1 MISPDGIVE
10 VFGARVPPGLVDTWK
25 QAGKD
30 HLIGLVELYAVVVAR
45 STWKKFL
52 DDRRVIFFQDNYGV
66 LDVMIKGNAADKAW
80 RTLMLVYENLDA
92 DAPSMAWYTRVPSA
106 SNIADGPS
114 RARSVRA
121 MLPKEKQ
128 EWSLERLHLCQEPP
142 CLAAISFAFASDAI
156 TINAHHE
163 LERIAAILLKH
174 PGLRL
179 SIVGMARPDAPPEL
193 GLALSQAR
201 AVRVRSHL
209 LGLLSSCQA
218 WQEEEAMDC
227 GVRAGGYDEGEEIE
241 DALAFYSCQ
250 RWVGDRIRAIGR
262 WERRRNAATLCYS
275 TGQCAKIDV
284 AGFD

>member
-1 MISPDGIVE
+1 MLERLS
-10 VFGARVPPGLVDTWK
+10 
-25 QAGKD
+25 
-30 HLIGLVELYAVVVAR
+30 
-45 STWKKFL
+45 S
-52 DDRRVIFFQDNYGV
+52 QD
-66 LDVMIKGNAADKAW
+66 LLPWI
-80 RTLMLVYENLDA
+80 LCSLDA
-92 DAPSMAWYTRVPSA
+92 RHVWRVALSCAELRKSATRPQTLLTLAESCKVME
-106 SNIADGPS
+106 S
-114 RARSVRA
+114 RDPLVRA
-121 MLPKEKQ
+121 LLPKEKQ

-163 LERIAAILLKH
+163 LERIAAILVKH

-209 LGLLSSCQA
+209 LDLLSELSSCPR

-250 RWVGDRIRAIGR
+250 RWVGDRIRAIGH
-262 WERRRNAATLCYS
+262 WERRPPAAHLLCYS

-284 AGFD
+284 AGFDSAAQG